1 MRLSLLLILFVLIAI
16 CAAKSSKS
24 KSPKPTKTIKAS
36 ETKKHKDQEQ
46 HKEAGK
52 THKTFSKQHDSKK
65 KSKAHKTADKTSKVI
80 SDKAVNKTSG
90 EKITNN
96 TGNVDKKGN
105 NTKAV
110 LLQNTPADCQKIVE
124 EYSNG
129 KILMYEYKIQM
140 GRCLKKAKE
149 GDSADGADV
158 KSDLLRP
165 KADSETTDDD
175 DSSQVVHVEPF
186 NEENTPKKNDED
198 DDYERIPD
206 TINHAE
212 GLENDNDNENDFTDD
227 NDDDEED
234 EPDEQADKKMMVP
247 VNFGYQSYNVPVGLN
262 MMPYQQQQG
271 MLGQQAASFYPNMGQ
286 TPFNAAPAQSPAPVP
301 QQSQAAFVPNP
312 MNQYSTN
319 PMALQP
325 SRTNMAMN
333 AEVKSN
339 TPESSQP
346 LAPASQAN
354 AVFDQWRASS
364 FGATA
369 ADKKD
374 QISAAP
380 AIPAN
385 DEFAD
390 FMKMQSASSNSM
402 EMNPESQQTAVQ
414 EATHQRSDIPRPQ
427 QQSMFPIQP
436 QASNIVPG
444 QGQAYYVQP
453 EGVRYLPENP
463 RDLQ

>member
-149 GDSADGADV
+149 G
-158 KSDLLRP
+158 
-165 KADSETTDDD
+165 
-175 DSSQVVHVEPF
+175 
-186 NEENTPKKNDED
+186 
-198 DDYERIPD
+198 
-206 TINHAE
+206 
-212 GLENDNDNENDFTDD
+212 
-227 NDDDEED
+227 
-234 EPDEQADKKMMVP
+234 DKKMMVP

>member
-46 HKEAGK
+46 NKEAGK

-65 KSKAHKTADKTSKVI
+65 KSKAHETADKTSKII

-149 GDSADGADV
+149 GD
-158 KSDLLRP
+158 
-165 KADSETTDDD
+165 
-175 DSSQVVHVEPF
+175 
-186 NEENTPKKNDED
+186 
-198 DDYERIPD
+198 
-206 TINHAE
+206 
-212 GLENDNDNENDFTDD
+212 
-227 NDDDEED
+227 
-234 EPDEQADKKMMVP
+234 KKMLVP
-247 VNFGYQSYNVPVGLN
+247 GNFGYQSYNVPVGSN

-325 SRTNMAMN
+325 SSTNMAMN

-346 LAPASQAN
+346 QAPASQAN

-414 EATHQRSDIPRPQ
+414 EATQQRSDIPRPQ

-453 EGVRYLPENP
+453 EGVRYFPENP